1 MHLVEKAHM
10 FLAMR
15 GFNLHKAGRFEQHE
29 MVMRWSK
36 TYLKEVVELGSV
48 VVDGD
53 FGTEQLW

>member
-15 GFNLHKAGRFEQHE
+15 GFNLHKAGRFEHE